1 VPVVSVRLW
10 DLERLV
16 GRGIDLEELR
26 RLADFLKLEFEEVR
40 GDSITFE
47 APHDRL
53 DLYSAE
59 GLARAI
65 ALLLGLKKPTVY
77 PVGWSSIHVDARG
90 APRYRPYVM
99 VVVVRGVKLDDEAIS
114 QLFQLQE
121 KLHLTHCGNRELVSI
136 GLYDLDAIKPPVY
149 YRAVAT
155 AEFRP
160 LGYSTS
166 MSAETILETTEK
178 GRLYG
183 HLVRR
188 GKYPLLVDSA
198 GTVLS
203 LPPIINSEDTRITER
218 SRNILIDVTGTE
230 PRLMASVLATMAL
243 AVYERGGEVI
253 EVARVVS
260 REELG
265 EMLFS
270 TLLGRE
276 LIVGLRRVEN
286 LIGASPGLEKI
297 PEYLERHG
305 YRVLE
310 VTESYVKVW
319 VPPYRVDVIDEDDI
333 VEDIAISMDY
343 NAIGGYLEVPAARGS
358 VHPLERVT
366 RFARDILVG
375 MGFTEVA
382 NFILTDPD
390 YLTSLGYVRFTE
402 IENPK
407 MRTYSVLRPSLL
419 PSVLATVSRNVKKYG
434 LQDLKVFE
442 VGDAVDPDNLTT
454 SRRVSGSIY
463 GSGVTL
469 TDGLATV
476 KTLLEILGIKP
487 VFEPFDGLP
496 IAIPGRAAK
505 VVVKGITT
513 GYVGEAHPRV
523 LKLLELRAPLA
534 FFEVLVSELLRVL

>member
-1 VPVVSVRLW
+1 MPVVSVRLW

-26 RLADFLKLEFEEVR
+26 RLADFLKLELDEVR
-40 GDSITFE
+40 GDSVTFE

-53 DLYSAE
+53 DLYSVE

-65 ALLLGLKKPTVY
+65 ALLLGLRKPTTY
-77 PVGWSSIHVDARG
+77 PVGWSSLYVDARE

-99 VVVVRGVKLDDEAIS
+99 VAVVRGVKLDDEAIG

-136 GLYDLDAIKPPVY
+136 GLYDADTVKPPVY

-160 LGYSTS
+160 LGYPTA
-166 MSAETILETTEK
+166 MSAEAILETAEK

-188 GKYPLLVDSA
+188 GEYPLLVDST

-203 LPPIINSEDTRITER
+203 LPPIINSEDTRVTER

-243 AVYERGGEVI
+243 AVYERGGEAI
-253 EVARVVS
+253 EVARVVG

-265 EMLFS
+265 EMLFG

-276 LIVGLRRVEN
+276 LVVSLRRVEN
-286 LIGASPGLEKI
+286 LIGASPGPERI
-297 PEYLERHG
+297 PDYLERHG

-310 VTESYVKVW
+310 VTESYVRVW
-319 VPPYRVDVIDEDDI
+319 VPPYRVDVIDEDDV

-343 NAIGGYLEVPAARGS
+343 NSIGGYLEVPAARGS

-366 RFARDILVG
+366 RFARDVLVG
-375 MGFTEVA
+375 MGFTEVV

-390 YLTSLGYVRFTE
+390 YLTSLGYTRFAE

-419 PSVLATVSRNVKKYG
+419 PSVLASVSRNARRYG

-442 VGDAVDPDNLTT
+442 VGDAVDPDSLTS
-454 SRRVSGSIY
+454 SRRVSGAIY
-463 GSGVTL
+463 GPGVTL

-476 KTLLEILGIKP
+476 RTLLETLGLRP
-487 VFEPFDGLP
+487 VFEPFEGLP
-496 IAIPGRAAK
+496 VAIPGRAAK
-505 VVVKGITT
+505 VVVGGTT
-513 GYVGEAHPRV
+513 VGYVGEVHPRV

-534 FFEVLVSELLRVL
+534 LFEILVNELLRVL

>member
-1 VPVVSVRLW
+1 MPAVSVKLW

-16 GRGIDLEELR
+16 GRSIDVEELR
-26 RLADFLKLEFEEVR
+26 KLSDFLKLEFEEVR

-59 GLARAI
+59 GLARAL
-65 ALLLGLKKPTVY
+65 ALLLGLRKPSTY
-77 PVGWSSIHVDARG
+77 PVSWSSIYVDSRE

-99 VVVVRGVKLDDEAIS
+99 VAIVRDVKLDDEAIS

-121 KLHLTHCGNRELVSI
+121 KLHLTHCGNREIVSI
-136 GLYDLDAIKPPVY
+136 GLYDLDTLKPPIY
-149 YRAVAT
+149 YRAVPT
-155 AEFRP
+155 VEFRP
-160 LGYSTS
+160 LGHSTS
-166 MSAETILETTEK
+166 MSAETILEVTEK

-188 GKYPLLVDSA
+188 GEYPLLVDSA

-203 LPPIINSEDTRITER
+203 LPPIINSEDTRVTER

-230 PRLMASVLATMAL
+230 PRLMASVLATVAL
-243 AVYERGGEVI
+243 AVYERGGKVI
-253 EVARVVS
+253 EVARVVG

-265 EMLFS
+265 ELLFG
-270 TLLGRE
+270 TLVGRE
-276 LIVGLRRVEN
+276 VVVSLRRAEN
-286 LIGASPGLEKI
+286 LIGVSLDLSKVAEC
-297 PEYLERHG
+297 LERHG
-305 YRVLE
+305 YGVLE
-310 VTESYVKVW
+310 VTEHYVKVW
-319 VPPYRVDVIDEDDI
+319 VPPYRVDVMDEDDV

-343 NAIGGYLEVPAARGS
+343 NTISGQLEVPVARGT

-366 RFARDILVG
+366 KFIREVLVG
-375 MGFTEVA
+375 MGFTEVV
-382 NFILTDPD
+382 NFMLTDPD
-390 YLTSLGYVRFTE
+390 YLTSLGYVRFAE

-419 PSVLATVSRNVKKYG
+419 PSVLGSVSKNVKKYG

-442 VGDAVDPDNLTT
+442 AGDAVDPGSLTST
-454 SRRVSGSIY
+454 RRVSGAIY
-463 GSGVTL
+463 GPGVTL
-469 TDGLATV
+469 TDSLATV
-476 KTLLEILGIKP
+476 RTLLETIGLKP
-487 VFEPFDGLP
+487 SFEPLNDIP
-496 IAIPGRAAK
+496 VAIPGRAAK
-505 VVVKGITT
+505 VVVKGVTV

-534 FFEVLVSELLRVL
+534 FFEILVNDLLKAL

>member
-26 RLADFLKLEFEEVR
+26 RLADFLKLELEEVR
-40 GDSITFE
+40 GDGVTFE

-53 DLYSAE
+53 DLYSVE

-65 ALLLGLKKPTVY
+65 ALLLGLRKPATY
-77 PVGWSSIHVDARG
+77 PVGWSSLYVDARE

-99 VVVVRGVKLDDEAIS
+99 VAVVRGVKLDDEAIG

-121 KLHLTHCGNRELVSI
+121 KLHLTHCGNREQVSI
-136 GLYDLDAIKPPVY
+136 GLYDADTVKPPVY

-160 LGYSTS
+160 LGYPTA
-166 MSAETILETTEK
+166 MSAEAILETTEK

-188 GKYPLLVDSA
+188 GEYPLLVDSA

-203 LPPIINSEDTRITER
+203 LPPIINSEDTRVTER

-243 AVYERGGEVI
+243 AVYERGGEAI
-253 EVARVVS
+253 EVARVVG

-265 EMLFS
+265 EMLFG

-276 LIVGLRRVEN
+276 LVVSLRRVEN
-286 LIGASPGLEKI
+286 LIGASPGPERI
-297 PEYLERHG
+297 PDYLERHG

-310 VTESYVKVW
+310 VTESYVRVW
-319 VPPYRVDVIDEDDI
+319 VPPYRVDVIDEDDV

-366 RFARDILVG
+366 RFARDVLVG
-375 MGFTEVA
+375 MGFTEVV

-390 YLTSLGYVRFTE
+390 YLTSLGYTRFAE

-419 PSVLATVSRNVKKYG
+419 PSVLASVSRNARRYG
-434 LQDLKVFE
+434 LQDLRVFE
-442 VGDAVDPDNLTT
+442 VGDAVDPDSLTS
-454 SRRVSGSIY
+454 SRRVSGAIY
-463 GSGVTL
+463 GPGVTL
-469 TDGLATV
+469 TDGLAAV
-476 KTLLEILGIKP
+476 RTLLETLGLRP
-487 VFEPFDGLP
+487 VFEPFEGLP
-496 IAIPGRAAK
+496 VAIPGRAAK
-505 VVVKGITT
+505 VVVGGTT
-513 GYVGEAHPRV
+513 VGYVGEVHPRV

-534 FFEVLVSELLRVL
+534 FFEILVNELLRVL